1 MTIRSLF
8 AATLWIFLTAEVAL
22 PCTTTAVYD
31 PKTMVA
37 AADLILR
44 VRAVEYSSP
53 PPTLSSRMAVEFVP
67 ASTVDFLVEEV
78 VKGKYE
84 KTHIILP
91 GYLTEQD
98 EWNRQDQHPPYAS
111 ARPSAD
117 AGCFA
122 HGYHKAGLFLLV
134 LRKWEASFGSL
145 AGQSS
150 DGYTLGWF
158 PLGPVNE
165 QLRSSD
171 DPWVQ
176 WVREQVRAKSPV
188 RQ

>member
-1 MTIRSLF
+1 MTSRSLF
-8 AATLWIFLTAEVAL
+8 AGILWIFWTAEIGF
-22 PCTTTAVYD
+22 PCTTTALYD

-53 PPTLSSRMAVEFVP
+53 PPTLSSRIAVEFVP
-67 ASTVDFLVEEV
+67 ASTVDFLVEEI

-122 HGYHKAGLFLLV
+122 ITYRKGGLFLLL
-134 LRKWEASFGSL
+134 LRKWDGSFDTLVGH
-145 AGQSS
+145 AT
-150 DGYTLGWF
+150 DGYTLGWY

-165 QLRSSD
+165 QITIT
-171 DPWVQ
+171 
-176 WVREQVRAKSPV
+176 
-188 RQ
+188 

>member
-1 MTIRSLF
+1 MTSRYLF
-8 AATLWIFLTAEVAL
+8 AAMLSIFLTVEVAL
-22 PCTTTAVYD
+22 SCSTSVHYAPEA
-31 PKTMVA
+31 MVA

-44 VRAVEYSSP
+44 VKALEYSGP
-53 PPTLSSRMAVEFVP
+53 PPTLSSMMAARFVP
-67 ASTVDFLVEEV
+67 AANVDFLVEEV

-84 KTHIILP
+84 KPHIILP
-91 GYLTEQD
+91 GYLNEQD

-117 AGCFA
+117 GRCFA
-122 HGYHKAGLFLLV
+122 DGYHKGGLFLLV
-134 LRKWEASFGSL
+134 LRKWEASFGPL
-145 AGQSS
+145 AGQST
-150 DGYTLGWF
+150 DGYTLGWY

-176 WVREQVRAKSPV
+176 WVREQVRAK
-188 RQ
+188 